1 MKHPA
6 TRPGP
11 LIVVSLA
18 LVLASATTA
27 AAAPIEEIVVTAELR
42 ETPLLEQSAST
53 SVVDRTAI
61 RQRAARHLEDV
72 LNLAPNV
79 NFAGGS
85 SRARFYQVRGIG
97 ERSQFV
103 EPLNPS
109 VGLRIDGV
117 DFSGLGTA
125 ALLFDVEQVEV
136 LRGPQGTLH
145 GANALAGLINL
156 RTAAP
161 AAETGGRVEVSA
173 AEYDTRTLGAALTG
187 PLTDT
192 LRYRVSL
199 GHNVSDGYM
208 DNAWLGRDDTNDRDE
223 TSGSAKLRWLPDARN
238 TVDLH
243 LFAVDVDNGYDA
255 FSLDNTRT
263 TLSDQPG
270 RDTLEA
276 VAGSLQW
283 HREGDAVDLETF
295 LSAADTDTAYAY
307 DEDWAYVGI
316 APELEY
322 SSFDEYLRDRDSV
335 SAELRLSSR
344 QPLTLFGRSTDWVAG
359 VYGLRDDETPRRR
372 YTYLD
377 SDFHSRF
384 EARTAAA
391 YGQLDIA
398 LGETLTLS
406 TGLRLAH
413 RAMDYGDS
421 NGVDTSPSDDLW
433 GGKVVLARDL
443 AAAGLVY
450 ASVSRGYRA
459 GGVNAGVLATDPDSV
474 GDGAAVLAANTTF
487 DQELLWNYELGHK
500 ALLADGRLS
509 SRLALFWMDRRDQ
522 QVRGSLVLPRP
533 DGSTAFIDYT
543 DNAASGTNLGLEWE
557 LDWRPTDG
565 LALFASIGLLDATFD
580 DYVNAAGEDLDGR
593 DQAHAPNY
601 QYAAGITWTAPGGWY
616 LRAEAEGKD
625 GFYFSDRHAAR
636 AGAYDLFHLRGGLRT
651 AHWDASLWV
660 RNLGDEDYAIRGFGS
675 FGNDPRKGY
684 AVEPY
689 YQYGEPRV
697 LGASLAYRF

>member
-1 MKHPA
+1 MKHPV
-6 TRPGP
+6 TLSRPG
-11 LIVVSLA
+11 LLA
-18 LVLASATTA
+18 LACLAAGA
-27 AAAPIEEIVVTAELR
+27 GAAPLEEIVVTAELR
-42 ETPLLEQSAST
+42 NTPLLEQSAST
-53 SVVDRTAI
+53 SVVDSRTI

-161 AAETGGRVEVSA
+161 AAETGGRIEVSA
-173 AEYDTRTLGAALTG
+173 ADYDTRTLGAALTG

-192 LRYRVSL
+192 LRYRLSL
-199 GHNVSDGYM
+199 GHNESDGYM
-208 DNAWLGRDDTNDRDE
+208 DNAWLGRDDTNNRDE
-223 TSGSAKLRWLPDARN
+223 TNASARLRWLPDTRN
-238 TVDLH
+238 SVDLH
-243 LFAVDVDNGYDA
+243 LFAVDVNNGYDA
-255 FSLDNTRT
+255 FSLDNTRS

-276 VAGSLQW
+276 LAGSLKW

-295 LSAADTDTAYAY
+295 LSVASTDTAYAY
-307 DEDWAYVGI
+307 DEDWAFVGI

-322 SSFDEYLRDRDSV
+322 SSFDEFRRERDSV
-335 SAELRLSSR
+335 SAEVRLSSR
-344 QPLTLFGRSTDWVAG
+344 QPLVLLGRPTEWVAG
-359 VYGLRDDETPRRR
+359 LYGLSDDETLRRR
-372 YTYLD
+372 YTFLA
-377 SDFHSRF
+377 SDFNSRF

-391 YGQLDIA
+391 YGQLDVA
-398 LGETLTLS
+398 LSDVLTLT
-406 TGLRLAH
+406 TGLRVAH
-413 RAMDYGDS
+413 RTMDYGDS
-421 NGVDTSPSDDLW
+421 NGVDATPSDDLW
-433 GGKVVLARDL
+433 GGKLSLAWDL
-443 AAAGLVY
+443 ADGGLLY

-459 GGVNAGVLATDPDSV
+459 SGVNAGVLATDPGSV
-474 GDGAAVLAANTTF
+474 NDGAPVLAANTTF
-487 DQELLWNYELGHK
+487 DQERLWNYELGHK

-509 SRLALFWMDRRDQ
+509 SRLALFWMDRQDQ

-543 DNAASGTNLGLEWE
+543 DNADTGTNLGLEWE
-557 LDWRPTDG
+557 LNWQPTDS
-565 LALFASIGLLDATFD
+565 LAFFASLGLLDATFD
-580 DYVNAAGEDLDGR
+580 DYVNAAGDDLDGR

-601 QYAAGITWTAPGGWY
+601 QYAAGVTWTSPGGWY
-616 LRAEAEGKD
+616 VRAEAEGKD

-636 AGAYDLFHLRGGLRT
+636 AGAYDIFHLRGGLRT
-651 AHWDASLWV
+651 THWDASLWV
-660 RNLGDEDYAIRGFGS
+660 RNLGDEDYTIRGFGS

-697 LGASLAYRF
+697 LGGSVAYRF